1 MKSIVITIF
10 SVLLTSIGLYAQQD
24 PQYSFY
30 RYNMNVVNPA
40 YAGSNEGL
48 EFALGLRSQWAGV
61 EGAPESQ
68 SAIFGTPLGKN
79 VGLGVSILNDKTFI
93 ETQTW
98 VGVDISYQ
106 LKISQKNQ
114 LFFGLKGSANTY
126 DANTQGLQTYGVGQ
140 DGSLMNFDNRFTPN
154 VGVGLYWKN
163 DKYFVSA
170 SIPKLFTPERLEEK
184 NGEARVSTDK
194 VHMYLAG
201 GYEFEL
207 SESTNLYLSNMLRFV
222 SASPVS
228 YELTGMVGFAER
240 FTIGAGYRF
249 SESISGLC
257 LFNISGGFDL
267 GYAYENA
274 TESPVSGIERGT
286 HELFMRLRI

>member
-1 MKSIVITIF
+1 MKNTVIAIF
-10 SVLLTSIGLYAQQD
+10 SLFLTAIGLYAQQD

-40 YAGSNEGL
+40 YAGSNTGL

-79 VGLGVSILNDKTFI
+79 VGLGVSILNDKTYI

-98 VGVDISYQ
+98 VGIDVSYQ
-106 LKISQKNQ
+106 VRISERNQ

-126 DANTQGLQTYGVGQ
+126 DANTQGLQTYSVGQ
-140 DGSLMNFDNRFTPN
+140 DGSLLNFDNRFTPN
-154 VGVGLYWKN
+154 VGAGVYWKN
-163 DKYFVSA
+163 ESYFISA

-184 NGEARVSTDK
+184 NGEARVGTDK
-194 VHMYLAG
+194 VHFYVAG
-201 GYEFEL
+201 GYEFQL

-222 SASPVS
+222 TASPVS
-228 YELTGMVGFAER
+228 YEFTAMFGFAER
-240 FTIGAGYRF
+240 FTLGAGYRF
-249 SESISGLC
+249 GESISTLF

-274 TESPVSGIERGT
+274 IESPVSGIEKGT